1 MSTYKFITILTFKT
15 TSEHIDIDDALL
27 ATFRDCKW
35 SETNKRADFQ
45 SDSLSDALVDTYFAN
60 AERVKANMTHKF
72 DVYSEHE
79 VSLSVMS
86 EVQPQFRQI
95 DPYEALPNAQF
106 VITNYSQDLSSDWCF

>member
-15 TSEHIDIDDALL
+15 TSEHIYIDDALL
-27 ATFRDCKW
+27 ATFRDSKW

-45 SDSLSDALVDTYFAN
+45 SDSLSNALVDTYFAN

-79 VSLSVMS
+79 VSLTVMS
-86 EVQPQFRQI
+86 EVQPQFRRI
-95 DPYEALPNAQF
+95 NPYEALPNAQF
-106 VITNYSQDLSSDWCF
+106 AIMNYAQDLLSDW